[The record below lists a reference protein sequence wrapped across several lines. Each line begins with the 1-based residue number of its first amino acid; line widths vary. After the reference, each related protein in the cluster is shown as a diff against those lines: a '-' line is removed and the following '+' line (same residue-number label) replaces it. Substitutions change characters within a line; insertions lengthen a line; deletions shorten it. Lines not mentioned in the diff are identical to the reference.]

1 MKTMH
6 TISNST

>member
-6 TISNST
+6 TI

>member
-6 TISNST
+6 